1 MMRAGGRPPARECTK
16 RPTTTSQPTAV
27 PKRRRAAPT
36 SDAAAPAEPQPPRAA
51 APAAAAEPSEVDW
64 RAIRN
69 AAPRTLGTW
78 QEYVNEPEFWA
89 NYINHQT
96 DKKTKELVGVYEA
109 AFIAKES
116 MATSGRCVLDDAVDF
131 GKAAWLSRVA
141 EEDPIWEDV
150 DAAVLYDLSR
160 ELTRGFKEPSDRGFN
175 RRFQPGARLR
185 VGRGG
190 AISTE
195 TRVTVGG
202 VTTYT
207 RSAID
212 DSRLDALGAK
222 LGPESQTFRCVNA
235 FAFDMRTLDD
245 ADQRELLLDRARNES
260 NIVEA
265 DCLLRSAA
273 KQRKLQDGFK
283 QKYRG
288 LERDVGLTPQLLS
301 ELGVESLMD
310 LDDEP
315 LECLLGDKG
324 CLWHDRVMNKFFT
337 SGRRNPTR
345 GVGICVRFSS

>member
-1 MMRAGGRPPARECTK
+1 M
-16 RPTTTSQPTAV
+16 
-27 PKRRRAAPT
+27 
-36 SDAAAPAEPQPPRAA
+36 
-51 APAAAAEPSEVDW
+51 
-64 RAIRN
+64 
-69 AAPRTLGTW
+69 
-78 QEYVNEPEFWA
+78 
-89 NYINHQT
+89 
-96 DKKTKELVGVYEA
+96 
-109 AFIAKES
+109 
-116 MATSGRCVLDDAVDF
+116 
-131 GKAAWLSRVA
+131 
-141 EEDPIWEDV
+141 
-150 DAAVLYDLSR
+150 
-160 ELTRGFKEPSDRGFN
+160 
-175 RRFQPGARLR
+175 R

-207 RSAID
+207 RIAID
-212 DSRLDALGAK
+212 EGRLDELGAK
-222 LGPESQTFRCVNA
+222 LGRRSQTFRCVQA
-235 FAFDMRTLDD
+235 FSVDMAALDD

-260 NIVEA
+260 NSVEVE
-265 DCLLRSAA
+265 CLLRGAA
-273 KQRKLQDGFK
+273 KQRQLQDGFR

-324 CLWHDRVMNKFFT
+324 CLWHKRVMNKFFA